1 VNLIKIHSFL
11 VCSHFAVVG
20 KNVSFF
26 VLGETIMSIV
36 QAENLTK
43 TYKRY
48 KKEGGIR
55 GSIRGLFHR
64 EYEYKTAN
72 RNYCANRW

>member
-1 VNLIKIHSFL
+1 
-11 VCSHFAVVG
+11 
-20 KNVSFF
+20 
-26 VLGETIMSIV
+26 MSVI

-48 KKEGGIR
+48 KKEEGVS

-64 EYEYKTAN
+64 EYEYKMAVN
-72 RNYCANRW
+72 KVNMSIDDGEFVGLM

>member
-1 VNLIKIHSFL
+1 
-11 VCSHFAVVG
+11 
-20 KNVSFF
+20 
-26 VLGETIMSIV
+26 MSIV